1 MSRALSPH
9 VSVLRG
15 LPAACAGLG
24 LPSKGGDKGE
34 EPGPAGQ
41 SLGLTAVNPEARES
55 EGQALSSRLRCQAQ
69 CSLGIDVGVHQVG
82 LDTVDLGRVSGQP
95 GSCAGRKQPS
105 PPCLPQE
112 RLPSAA
118 EGARVR
124 LAGACPAGRTP
135 RAGRGGPTAVGGGG
149 SALQPRCPQ
158 GAPAW

>member
-55 EGQALSSRLRCQAQ
+55 EGQGSLEC
-69 CSLGIDVGVHQVG
+69 CSPWGHKEPDTTEG
-82 LDTVDLGRVSGQP
+82 LNNN
-95 GSCAGRKQPS
+95 KKMF
-105 PPCLPQE
+105 
-112 RLPSAA
+112 
-118 EGARVR
+118 
-124 LAGACPAGRTP
+124 
-135 RAGRGGPTAVGGGG
+135 
-149 SALQPRCPQ
+149 
-158 GAPAW
+158 

>member
-1 MSRALSPH
+1 MSAS
-9 VSVLRG
+9 SVG
-15 LPAACAGLG
+15 CWLPVQAWVC
-24 LPSKGGDKGE
+24 
-34 EPGPAGQ
+34 PARVEIRVKSQGQLGQ
-41 SLGLTAVNPEARES
+41 SPGLTAVNPEACES

-105 PPCLPQE
+105 PPRLPQE
-112 RLPSAA
+112 CLPSAA

-124 LAGACPAGRTP
+124 LAGARPAGRTP